1 MLELKIIQEE
11 NARERMSNIAKALEK
26 AREMV
31 SSKKEQQLQVRE
43 KVEVSLLKKVGQA
56 KLIKEEKKLLKKKM
70 SKNERVYLKQAQE
83 KRFEQQVMAEASK
96 IK

>member
-11 NARERMSNIAKALEK
+11 NARERMANRAKALEK

-56 KLIKEEKKLLKKKM
+56 KLIKEEKKLLKKKL

-83 KRFEQQVMAEASK
+83 KRFEQ
-96 IK
+96 

>member
-11 NARERMSNIAKALEK
+11 NARERMANRAKALEK

-56 KLIKEEKKLLKKKM
+56 KLIKEEKKLLKKKL
-70 SKNERVYLKQAQE
+70 SKNERVYLK
-83 KRFEQQVMAEASK
+83 
-96 IK
+96 